1 MGRNR
6 NGMAAEIRLD
16 GVYGISGD
24 VVARDIEGEF
34 IIVPLTS
41 GIGDL
46 EDALYSLNATGRAV
60 WDRLDGKRPLSEVVD
75 ALCEEYQADAAE
87 IRRHVL
93 GLMTELSGRGMVVEV
108 SRGEADGRP
117 TP

>member
-1 MGRNR
+1 MTAG
-6 NGMAAEIRLD
+6 IRLD

-24 VVARDIEGEF
+24 VVARDIDGEF
-34 IIVPLTS
+34 IIVPLTA

-60 WDRLDGKRPLSEVVD
+60 WDGLDGQRPLSAVVD
-75 ALCEEYQADAAE
+75 LLCETYSADAAE

-93 GLMTELSGRGMVVEV
+93 GLVSELVQKGLVVEV
-108 SRGEADGRP
+108 S
-117 TP
+117 

>member
-1 MGRNR
+1 MT
-6 NGMAAEIRLD
+6 AEIRLD

-24 VVARDIEGEF
+24 VVARDIDGEF
-34 IIVPLTS
+34 IIVPLTA

-60 WDRLDGKRPLSEVVD
+60 WDELDGQRPLSAVVD
-75 ALCEEYQADAAE
+75 LLCEAYSADAAE

-93 GLMTELSGRGMVVEV
+93 GLVSELVQKGLVVEV
-108 SRGEADGRP
+108 S
-117 TP
+117 